1 MVMLFSEQWHIL
13 FWEKLLINQCTSRS
27 CMRMGCK
34 VSYEMI
40 CVMKPFPSFSSFN
53 PHHIVLFCDKTVT
66 FSLKAISSLN
76 VSRKR
81 LDYYLH
87 KVKAGDIEALSKK
100 KKKFFCVFQCCYDQ
114 SCCYECNYHEHVGL
128 QTPLMLLS
136 PSTVN
141 NTKNAYRWL
150 WPF

>member
-1 MVMLFSEQWHIL
+1 
-13 FWEKLLINQCTSRS
+13 
-27 CMRMGCK
+27 MRMGCK
-34 VSYEMI
+34 VIYEMI

-100 KKKFFCVFQCCYDQ
+100 SFFVCSNVAMI
-114 SCCYECNYHEHVGL
+114 NHVV
-128 QTPLMLLS
+128 MS
-136 PSTVN
+136 AIIMSM
-141 NTKNAYRWL
+141 
-150 WPF
+150 